1 MEKYENR
8 KVHLIRSGSLPS
20 YERLKKNL
28 LAKYRQGFCIFVKIR
43 ARVDKNN
50 KKRAGKETR
59 APNDNFRDN
68 FSKISCLSGSPRIF
82 EHLKNAII
90 AHV

>member
-20 YERLKKNL
+20 CERLRKIL
-28 LAKYRQGFCIFVKIR
+28 LAKYRHGFRIFVKIR

-50 KKRAGKETR
+50 KKRAGKEMIIEFFYSIKA
-59 APNDNFRDN
+59 AP
-68 FSKISCLSGSPRIF
+68 
-82 EHLKNAII
+82 
-90 AHV
+90 